1 MPITLPCPC
10 GKTLQVK
17 DDLSGKRIKCPGCG
31 GILAVPEVLPELEP
45 LDEPSEVLPELEPL
59 DDPPPARRGT
69 AAEPGPVA
77 PPRKKKRKK
86 RPRAKTREELDEEYT
101 QWVQRSYWRKRVFRG
116 SAFIG
121 LGVIIVLGACYL
133 LVLHPQDVKP
143 LHSVLLLLVGVAG
156 IFKGLF
162 GLFFGQ
168 FFGEDE

>member
-10 GKTLQVK
+10 GKTLQLK
-17 DDLSGKRIKCPGCG
+17 EDLTGKRIKCPGCG
-31 GILAVPEVLPELEP
+31 GVLAVPAAPVELEP
-45 LDEPSEVLPELEPL
+45 VELEPL
-59 DDPPPARRGT
+59 DDDTPDPANG
-69 AAEPGPVA
+69 AAESGPRA
-77 PPRKKKRKK
+77 PVKKKKKRKK
-86 RPRAKTREELDEEYT
+86 RPRAKTRAEVDEEYT
-101 QWVQRSYWRKRVFRG
+101 QWVQKSYWRKRVFRG